1 MLIGTLWCYSGVSHV
16 GPDVVRWQHFLS
28 QLTMLVALDLVAPPC
43 RLSRRGL
50 GRPFCLA
57 SLLGEYLV
65 SRSNLQASSA
75 GTWSVVLSH
84 RLAWQGLGR
93 LFRLAVLLGGYL
105 AKKEVMGL
113 SWVPYP
119 QVPDTSI
126 PLYYMTNILLPKS
139 FTNKLN
145 SIIKNLWWVGIK
157 EESTSNP
164 ITFRSW
170 EGICK
175 PKSLSGLGIKDLH
188 IVNKSLVNHSP

>member
-1 MLIGTLWCYSGVSHV
+1 
-16 GPDVVRWQHFLS
+16 
-28 QLTMLVALDLVAPPC
+28 
-43 RLSRRGL
+43 
-50 GRPFCLA
+50 
-57 SLLGEYLV
+57 
-65 SRSNLQASSA
+65 
-75 GTWSVVLSH
+75 
-84 RLAWQGLGR
+84 
-93 LFRLAVLLGGYL
+93 
-105 AKKEVMGL
+105 MGL